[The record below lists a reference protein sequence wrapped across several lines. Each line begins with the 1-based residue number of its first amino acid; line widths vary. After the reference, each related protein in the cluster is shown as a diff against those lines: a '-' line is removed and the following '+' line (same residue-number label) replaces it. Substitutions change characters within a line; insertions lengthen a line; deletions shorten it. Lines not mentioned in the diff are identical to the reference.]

1 MLTVLKGKSV
11 DEMREYFEK
20 CGSGKRFIRNNL
32 EGTQEWSSVLRQ
44 TQLSTD
50 NIVLDWI
57 DRMLQYDRRQRI
69 NAETLYETI
78 RDPAGR
84 PEFCGICCLE
94 DDENVYSEDDLEEVI
109 REVITV
115 TDISTTPMSM
125 NKGLKRSDV
134 KIIVGL
140 HYGATY
146 SSMFP
151 PLLKKIM
158 LT

>member
-1 MLTVLKGKSV
+1 MKEADTNRLLTSRRTSISK
-11 DEMREYFEK
+11 
-20 CGSGKRFIRNNL
+20 
-32 EGTQEWSSVLRQ
+32 Q
-44 TQLSTD
+44 TK
-50 NIVLDWI
+50 N
-57 DRMLQYDRRQRI
+57 
-69 NAETLYETI
+69 
-78 RDPAGR
+78 AGR

-94 DDENVYSEDDLEEVI
+94 DDENVHSEDDLEEVI

-158 LT
+158 VA

>member
-1 MLTVLKGKSV
+1 VIV
-11 DEMREYFEK
+11 DKKLREFEK
-20 CGSGKRFIRNNL
+20 DQVWWGCH
-32 EGTQEWSSVLRQ
+32 Q
-44 TQLSTD
+44 TARAKKFWHFSTA
-50 NIVLDWI
+50 N
-57 DRMLQYDRRQRI
+57 
-69 NAETLYETI
+69 
-78 RDPAGR
+78 
-84 PEFCGICCLE
+84 GICCLE
-94 DDENVYSEDDLEEVI
+94 DDENVHSEDDLEEVI

-134 KIIVGL
+134 KIIVGI